1 MGSNTCDVCHTL
13 SVWRTAVIPNT
24 TYLSPY
30 CKRKDS
36 NCKHLTTQADEMHS
50 ALSLTTTKGNVLCQV
65 SKRVRFT
72 TSSHVILLTWAD
84 NEHCSKLRDLWLNST
99 PITPDT
105 SDASLALNR
114 FYDIPFTV
122 VVRGNAKLN
131 IVLVISI
138 YELVSCIKQLQ
149 LL

>member
-1 MGSNTCDVCHTL
+1 
-13 SVWRTAVIPNT
+13 
-24 TYLSPY
+24 
-30 CKRKDS
+30 
-36 NCKHLTTQADEMHS
+36 MHS
-50 ALSLTTTKGNVLCQV
+50 ALSLTATKGNVLCQV

-114 FYDIPFTV
+114 FYDIHIPFTV

-131 IVLVISI
+131 IALVIST

-149 LL
+149 LLYVIGLNVDLKLVGLKLKMAVTWFYLIRKTLTEVTN